1 MADACFVI
9 NNGKQIISNRMIG
22 GGSDPKFIQWGVG
35 TATALVTD
43 TGLQSTVG
51 TTEARTNGTSSQVAG
66 AQTLSK
72 YQVVG
77 LVTALQPI
85 TIAEVALFDGA
96 GAGGPPPTGANCFL
110 HASHGSTTL
119 AIGEAITYTI
129 TVDFTP

>member
-1 MADACFVI
+1 MAAAAFVI
-9 NNGKQIISNRMIG
+9 NNGKQIITNRMIG
-22 GGSDPKFIQWGVG
+22 GGTDPKFIQWGTG
-35 TATALVTD
+35 TSTALVSD
-43 TGLQSTVG
+43 TGLQSTAG
-51 TTEARTNGTSSQVAG
+51 TTEARTNGTSSQQAG

-77 LVTALQPI
+77 TIVALGTP

-119 AIGEAITYTI
+119 AIGESIAYTI